1 MLRIPQGLIFCIFLI
16 FLLHVMKKVVFL
28 HQLLKHRHSFVNGHG
43 RPRTALFLDLLYKNL
58 NLWNKE

>member
-16 FLLHVMKKVVFL
+16 LLLNVMKTVVFL

-43 RPRTALFLDLLYKNL
+43 RLMTALFVYMQLCQMLLVMA
-58 NLWNKE
+58 